1 MLPMGLRKQT
11 QSKRYTP
18 IRSSE
23 FESVRVTWPCWRNF
37 STADAARIMA
47 AIHSLAPDAWRPY
60 VEGCHVTPKTMQKTC
75 LGCKWRAGREGLH
88 REMMQG
94 QGCARYER
102 RSGCR
107 YCVTKSFGCTACAYA
122 IWNFLWSKL
131 VRARQAEYRSCPLAL
146 QPYFVCSTASGQQ
159 ADKRAR

>member
-1 MLPMGLRKQT
+1 MLPTGPRKQT

-23 FESVRVTWPCWRNF
+23 FESVRITSAERI
-37 STADAARIMA
+37 SIAGAAGIMA
-47 AIHSLAPDAWRPY
+47 AIHSIAPDAWRPY
-60 VEGCHVTPKTMQKTC
+60 DEGCHISPKTMRKTC
-75 LGCKWRAGREGLH
+75 LGCKWRAGREGSW
-88 REMMQG
+88 RKMMQG

-122 IWNFLWSKL
+122 IWNFLQSKQ
-131 VRARQAEYRSCPLAL
+131 VRARSSKATQLPGGPAGILCL
-146 QPYFVCSTASGQQ
+146 
-159 ADKRAR
+159 